1 MTITI
6 QTIITAITTLIG
18 WLVSKKYILPHII
31 KLWSWLKDRKRENEN
46 HNVNLKKELTDLT
59 DKSNDVYE
67 NQINFLMQQ
76 VKQLENELIEYQK
89 QLETFRSK
97 ILELNNNLY
106 HKSLTIGKLRQYCC
120 KNENCKMRIYCDDA
134 FCKL

>member
-1 MTITI
+1 M
-6 QTIITAITTLIG
+6 
-18 WLVSKKYILPHII
+18 SKKYLFPQLLKFGEWI
-31 KLWSWLKDRKRENEN
+31 KERKKENEK

-89 QLETFRSK
+89 QLE
-97 ILELNNNLY
+97 
-106 HKSLTIGKLRQYCC
+106 
-120 KNENCKMRIYCDDA
+120 
-134 FCKL
+134 